1 MSKVDLTISFAG
13 VKTKADR
20 ARLVD
25 YLLQYC
31 IQPRARMSLPDAT
44 FAYQM
49 IKRLHSMNTPHFH
62 TIVLYN
68 QVRLATRSSSA
79 QL

>member
-1 MSKVDLTISFAG
+1 MKN
-13 VKTKADR
+13 KADR

-68 QVRLATRSSSA
+68 QVRLAKDPLRHRP
-79 QL
+79 

>member
-1 MSKVDLTISFAG
+1 
-13 VKTKADR
+13 
-20 ARLVD
+20 
-25 YLLQYC
+25 
-31 IQPRARMSLPDAT
+31 MSLPDAT

-68 QVRLATRSSSA
+68 QVRLAKDPLRHRP
-79 QL
+79 